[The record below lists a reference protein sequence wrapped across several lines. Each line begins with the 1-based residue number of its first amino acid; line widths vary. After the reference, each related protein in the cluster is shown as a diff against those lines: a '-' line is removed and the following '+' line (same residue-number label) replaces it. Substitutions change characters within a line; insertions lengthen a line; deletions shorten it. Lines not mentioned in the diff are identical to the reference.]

1 MQLVAAAT
9 SIFVIAD
16 VTVCNVVS
24 FTYLLSF
31 NIAIFCAETGAGF
44 QLHFQIVA
52 RLWIFIFTNIT
63 NCSAHLVATVAPAS
77 VVSLHVG
84 QLSATLAGPGWLEL
98 QEAPGES
105 VGSRSGVAMPLGACT
120 RLILRIQSFP

>member
-16 VTVCNVVS
+16 VTVCNVAS
-24 FTYLLSF
+24 FTYLLSL
-31 NIAIFCAETGAGF
+31 NVAILCAETGAGL

-63 NCSAHLVATVAPAS
+63 VARAS

-105 VGSRSGVAMPLGACT
+105 VGSRSGVAVPLGA
-120 RLILRIQSFP
+120 RALDPQNSKFSLIYQFRMD